1 MNKKTIQ
8 VGHNQIRAQLSKPN
22 EADRTVEVTWSTG
35 AKGLRSDP
43 NIGQYYEEL
52 EMTPAAVDMS
62 RLNTGAAP
70 VLASHDQSLDSVIG
84 VVERAWLE
92 GGMGKAMVRFA
103 DDPKSDVI
111 WQKVKSRIIRNL
123 SVGYSVQKYTDVSK
137 KGDSIPTMLA
147 TRFTPSELSIVAVP
161 FDMNAVT
168 RNQNNELTEVEI
180 IASEK
185 GQSMSNEQETT
196 LKERSRVTEITRAV
210 NAAKLGTEF
219 ATDLI
224 ERGVSTAE
232 ASKEIFRKME
242 ESQRTPNIS
251 SVNTS
256 VSVGESSQDKQ
267 RSVLVDH
274 IATRLEPSIKPTQDT
289 RIFAGQS
296 LARNMET
303 YLGRKLGETDG
314 ALIKRALS
322 TSDFPFI
329 LSASAEKAAQARYS
343 IAPRSFKV
351 WTSGDTLRN
360 YKAASRVRAG
370 DSASLLAVNEAG
382 EIQQSSFGEQ
392 HETVSLQRY
401 GRIVSLSHK
410 ALVNDD
416 LGLLQAVANETG
428 TSSARLENQLAYQ
441 ALISNPTMGDSIAL
455 FHASH
460 GNLGTPGAPSVTTL
474 SEMLKF
480 MRKQMSV
487 DGLDPLNLSPKY
499 LICGPDTEVA
509 CRQLLAAI
517 SPQQSSNVNIF
528 NSIGLELVVDSQIQ
542 GNGYY
547 MAADPA
553 IIRTVV
559 VYGME
564 SSPGPTVMTKLDF
577 ASDNLQ
583 VKTSFDCA
591 AAPLD
596 WRGLCYNAGN

>member
-1 MNKKTIQ
+1 MKKTIQ
-8 VGHNQIRAQLSKPN
+8 VGHNQMRAQLSTPN
-22 EADRTVEVTWSTG
+22 EAERTVEVTWSTG

-52 EMTPAAVDMS
+52 AMTPESVDMS

-92 GGMGKAMVRFA
+92 NGMGKALVRFA

-137 KGDSIPTMLA
+137 KGDAIPTMLA

-168 RNQNNELTEVEI
+168 RNQDQTTEVEI

-185 GQSMSNEQETT
+185 GQPMSNEQDST
-196 LKERSRVTEITRAV
+196 LKERARVTEITRAV
-210 NAAKLGTEF
+210 NAAKLGSEF
-219 ATDLI
+219 AADLI
-224 ERGVSTAE
+224 ERGVSSAE
-232 ASKEIFRKME
+232 ASQAIFRKME
-242 ESQRTPNIS
+242 ESQKTPHTS
-251 SVNTS
+251 SVNSS

-267 RSVLVDH
+267 RSILVDH
-274 IATRLEPSIKPTQDT
+274 IASRLEPSIKPTQDT

-303 YLGRKLGETDG
+303 YLGRKLGETDA

-322 TSDFPFI
+322 SSDFPFI
-329 LSASAEKAAQARYS
+329 LANSAEKAAQARYN

-370 DSASLLAVNEAG
+370 DSASLLPVNEAG
-382 EIQQSSFGEQ
+382 EIQSSSFGEQ

-401 GRIVSLSHK
+401 GRIVSLTHK

-517 SPQQSSNVNIF
+517 SPQNSSNVNIF
-528 NSIGLELVVDSQIQ
+528 NSIGLELVVDSQII

-547 MAADPA
+547 MAADPG

-564 SSPGPTVMTKLDF
+564 SSPGPQVMTKLDF
-577 ASDNLQ
+577 SSDNLM
-583 VKTSFDCA
+583 VKTAFDCA

-596 WRGLCYNAGN
+596 WRGLAFNPGA